1 MTPEL
6 TLLAALVTGLL
17 SSTHCLGMCGG
28 IAGSFGLST
37 GGAPARTLGF
47 SVLFNGGRVL
57 SYAIAGAIVGT
68 VGLWTG
74 KALAL
79 GEAAALLRILTGLI
93 LVGVGLQLTFNW
105 QGLRHLER
113 LGGGLWRRLQ
123 PITRKLL
130 PVRSP
135 RAALALGLLWG
146 WLPCG
151 LVYTMLLAAATLAD
165 PLDSALL
172 MLAYGAG
179 TLPAMVT
186 AATAAQ
192 TLRKLVSRP
201 AVRRAGGVL
210 LLGFGIWTAAL
221 PLLPQH
227 GHGSHSEP
235 TAGSG
240 HDAAPTPAA
249 DHHGDTHH

>member
-1 MTPEL
+1 MTSEL
-6 TLLAALVTGLL
+6 TLLAAVLTGLL

-47 SVLFNGGRVL
+47 SLLFNGGRVL
-57 SYAIAGAIVGT
+57 SYTIAGAIVGAA
-68 VGLWTG
+68 GLWTG

-79 GEAAALLRILTGLI
+79 GDAAALLRVLTGLI

-113 LGGGLWRRLQ
+113 FGGGLWRRLQ
-123 PITRKLL
+123 PVTRKLL

-165 PLDSALL
+165 PVDSALL

-192 TLRKLVSRP
+192 TLRKLVRHP
-201 AVRRAGGVL
+201 VVRKAGGIL

-221 PLLPQH
+221 PLIPH
-227 GHGSHSEP
+227 GGRD
-235 TAGSG
+235 G
-240 HDAAPTPAA
+240 HAAAPTQ
-249 DHHGDTHH
+249 